1 MSTTSERA
9 AEQVITSELVI
20 YPSLDGKKVVAFLD
34 HAGDEWEG
42 RPFVVVTPKY
52 GESKKNNIQLAY
64 YLAANGL
71 NILRFDHTRH
81 VGESDGSMF
90 DFTLQHGVEDIIA
103 STDYLQRRFGI
114 SQVSLVASSLSARTA
129 LRAAATDVRVRHLVS
144 VVGVVNVRDTLFK
157 VYREDLI
164 SEHIGGRVW
173 GVGDMLGHEADFD
186 IFLKAAVDHD
196 LHDFDGTIRDLEKVE
211 IPVSMFPAEADT
223 WVDFNEITK
232 IRERFHNV
240 RVHLIVGAMH
250 EVRENL
256 EASEKA
262 FRQIV
267 KETCRWAYG
276 REIQDDAIRLPDK
289 RTMLRQNK
297 LERERLK
304 RARPVTEKEP
314 DFWSKY
320 LKRYELMEQVGDYQE
335 YLNLVGDLFGPI
347 QAGDVLLDA
356 GCGNG
361 LLGLWV
367 IRDLVT
373 RGMPFDGV
381 PPFYLGIDLTS
392 SGLGDAFE
400 RHTGGIVGSGVSDS
414 PLGLAYMQMDFDSYV
429 ERAGGSRIIDFDDGT
444 FDKIA
449 CSLLISY
456 LKHPEALVKEMHRL
470 LRPGGRIVLSSMK
483 PFCDLSMLYR
493 DYVEGVSTPDELDAA
508 RNLLRAAGA
517 IKVKED
523 QGYYRF
529 YYGEELLEV
538 LRSAGFVNC
547 EAVSSLANQAFVASA
562 SK

>member
-1 MSTTSERA
+1 
-9 AEQVITSELVI
+9 
-20 YPSLDGKKVVAFLD
+20 VA
-34 HAGDEWEG
+34 
-42 RPFVVVTPKY
+42 
-52 GESKKNNIQLAY
+52 I
-64 YLAANGL
+64 
-71 NILRFDHTRH
+71 
-81 VGESDGSMF
+81 
-90 DFTLQHGVEDIIA
+90 
-103 STDYLQRRFGI
+103 
-114 SQVSLVASSLSARTA
+114 
-129 LRAAATDVRVRHLVS
+129 
-144 VVGVVNVRDTLFK
+144 VGVVNVRDTLFK

-164 SEHIGGRVW
+164 GEHIAGRVW

-186 IFLKAAVDHD
+186 IFLKGAVDHD
-196 LHDFDGTIRDLEKVE
+196 LHDIDGTLRDLERIE

-223 WVDFNEITK
+223 WVDFAEITR

-250 EVRENL
+250 EVRENI

-262 FRQIV
+262 FHQIV
-267 KETCRWAYG
+267 KETCRWAFG
-276 REIQDDAIRLPDK
+276 REIADDAIHPPEK
-289 RTMLRQNK
+289 KSMLRQNK

-320 LKRYELMEQVGDYQE
+320 LKRYELMEHVGDYQE

-347 QAGDVLLDA
+347 QSGDVLLDA

-367 IRDLVT
+367 IRDLMV
-373 RGMPFDGV
+373 RGMPYDGV
-381 PPFYLGIDLTS
+381 PPFYLGIDLTT
-392 SGLGDAFE
+392 SGLSDAFE
-400 RHTGGIVGSGVSDS
+400 RHTGGIEGSGVAAA
-414 PLGLAYMQMDFDSYV
+414 PLGLAYMQMDFDAYV

-470 LRPGGRIVLSSMK
+470 LRPGGRIVISSMK
-483 PFCDLSMLYR
+483 PFCDLSTLYR
-493 DYVEGVSTPDELDAA
+493 DYVEGVSTPSELDAA

-547 EAVSSLANQAFVASA
+547 EAVSSLANQAFESRSCSV
-562 SK
+562 

>member
-9 AEQVITSELVI
+9 AEQAITSELVI
-20 YPSLDGKKVVAFLD
+20 YPSLDGKKIVAFLD
-34 HAGDEWEG
+34 HAGTEWEG

-52 GESKKNNIQLAY
+52 GESKKNNILLAY

-71 NILRFDHTRH
+71 NVLRFDHTRH
-81 VGESDGSMF
+81 VGESDGEMF
-90 DFTLQHGVEDIIA
+90 DFTLHGATEDIKA
-103 STDYLQRRFGI
+103 SIDYLQRRFGI
-114 SQVSLVASSLSARTA
+114 SHISLVASSLSARTA
-129 LRAAATDVRVRHLVS
+129 IRAAAIDIRVRHLVS
-144 VVGVVNVRDTLFK
+144 IVGVVNVRDTLFK

-164 SEHIGGRVW
+164 GEHIAGRVW

-186 IFLKAAVDHD
+186 VFLKGAVEHD
-196 LHDFDGTIRDLEKVE
+196 LHDLDGTIRDLEKVE
-211 IPVSMFPAEADT
+211 IPISMFPAESDT
-223 WVDFNEITK
+223 WVDFAEITR

-240 RVHLIVGAMH
+240 RVHLILGAMH

-256 EASEKA
+256 DASEKA

-267 KETCRWAYG
+267 RETCRWAFG
-276 REIQDDAIRLPDK
+276 RDMEDGAVRVPDK
-289 RTMLRQNK
+289 KTMLRQNK

-304 RARPVTEKEP
+304 RARPITEKEP
-314 DFWSKY
+314 DFWSRY
-320 LKRYELMEQVGDYQE
+320 LKRYELMEQVGDYQD

-347 QAGDVLLDA
+347 RAGEVLLDA

-367 IRDLVT
+367 IRELVT
-373 RGMPFDGV
+373 RGLPYDGV

-392 SGLGDAFE
+392 SGLGDAFD
-400 RHTGGIVGSGVSDS
+400 RHTGGIGQSGVSES
-414 PLGLAYMQMDFDSYV
+414 PLALAYMQMDFDAYV
-429 ERAGGSRIIDFDDGT
+429 ERASGARIIDFDDGT

-456 LKHPEALVKEMHRL
+456 LKHPEALMKEMHRL
-470 LRPGGRIVLSSMK
+470 LRPGGRIVVSSMK
-483 PFCDLSMLYR
+483 PFCDLSTLYR
-493 DYVEGVSTPDELDAA
+493 DHVEGITAPGELDAA

-529 YYGEELLEV
+529 YYGEELVEV

-547 EAVSSLANQAFVASA
+547 EAVPSLANQAFVASA

>member
-9 AEQVITSELVI
+9 AEQAITSELVI

-34 HAGDEWEG
+34 HVGADWEG

-64 YLAANGL
+64 CLAANGL
-71 NILRFDHTRH
+71 NVLRFDHTRH

-90 DFTLQHGVEDIIA
+90 DFTLHSAVQDITATI
-103 STDYLQRRFGI
+103 DFLQRRFGI
-114 SQVSLVASSLSARTA
+114 SHVSLVASSLSARPA
-129 LRAAATDVRVRHLVS
+129 LRAAATDFRIRHLVS
-144 VVGVVNVRDTLFK
+144 IVGVVNVRDTLFK

-164 SEHIGGRVW
+164 AEHIAGRVW

-186 IFLKAAVDHD
+186 VFLKGAVDHD
-196 LHDFDGTIRDLEKVE
+196 LHDFEGSIRDFEKIE
-211 IPVSMFPAEADT
+211 IPISMFPAEADT
-223 WVDFNEITK
+223 WVDFSEITK

-262 FRQIV
+262 FRHIV
-267 KETCRWAYG
+267 KETCRWSFG
-276 REIQDDAIRLPDK
+276 RELHEDAIRIPDK
-289 RTMLRQNK
+289 KTMLRQNK

-304 RARPVTEKEP
+304 RAQPITEKEP

-320 LKRYELMEQVGDYQE
+320 LKRYELMEQVGDYQS

-347 QAGDVLLDA
+347 QGGDVLLDA

-367 IRDLVT
+367 IRDLIS
-373 RGMPFDGV
+373 RGLPFDGV
-381 PPFYLGIDLTS
+381 PPLYLGIDLTT
-392 SGLGDAFE
+392 SGLGDAFD
-400 RHTGGIVGSGVSDS
+400 RHTGGLRQSGVGDA
-414 PLGLAYMQMDFDSYV
+414 PLGLAYMQMDFDAYV

-456 LKHPEALVKEMHRL
+456 LKHPEALVKEMYRL
-470 LRPGGRIVLSSMK
+470 LRPGGRIVISSMK
-483 PFCDLSMLYR
+483 PFCDLSLLYR
-493 DYVEGVSTPDELDAA
+493 DYIEGVSTPVELDAA

-547 EAVSSLANQAFVASA
+547 EAVLSLANQAFVASA